1 MDNSDSIQ
9 TTRRQKL
16 QSKAVPRSR
25 FSLPPG
31 IKTQMTESEAQ
42 DDGQSTP
49 LSPPGI
55 YSASSQDSTHTTNSV
70 ASRRQRIMAI
80 SAKNKAHRRSYT
92 NPSTTSSPKVKD
104 TENDVDSIGSNNKN
118 HEKAVGRVKPPS
130 WQSPQ
135 SKNASRRVPPEPIDT
150 QYNNNDPSSNGRAS
164 PLPPPPPLP
173 DTHNSASQARDVE
186 HANEHANR
194 IKSWSEREQK
204 GGRVVAFPSP
214 TNWKGRSESPSS
226 ARQQRIGN
234 RVVVA
239 QSPTASIGS
248 VESSFSAQPRN
259 IAKKNSWNNNTRPNV
274 SSKVNASP
282 EVNRSFSSPKYG
294 SPQPRYSTGNKNS
307 IEPQRN
313 VYKNLL
319 KPVQKEPE
327 VKKSH
332 EKEAYGAIIETPEKS
347 SVSSLHAMFD
357 SQNAVPLMPMNSTNS
372 SVRHSLPIGS
382 PVTPSSVKTGG
393 APSRYRSSAGRS
405 NVRNSFE
412 EYANSSDAVGS
423 SFTDDRSVSSARSSS
438 SGNRPRQPVVSS
450 WIPKQ
455 YAAKNEQQHNGNFH
469 SASHNVRNKSF
480 LPSKTVPKDNKSRVR
495 QYYNSSWR
503 MESPVHEKSESKV
516 STDTRENNENDLSQE
531 TEGQEL
537 NSHKD
542 GDDEFKPANLKS
554 SWQQR
559 CRPKPIEIDAPE
571 SPIPSTDV
579 KGTQIKVKA
588 RKSVEPSALSASALV
603 SLMYSTKNKKS
614 DEDNQNT
621 LRATMDWPCDTTEK
635 ETDVE
640 DNVTDIILDSLTD
653 IIPNDIELPPTVDPA
668 PDKDNN
674 TLTTEVHPSQEAL
687 QGGTALPS
695 SGVKPW
701 ENDTKHSVVQSW
713 QNRPSKP
720 KDSCSSAPSVT
731 EESEQSPKNETE
743 GVAASSCGDVAP
755 EDQIVGNTVEEVTND
770 TKNQSELLKTN
781 SSSDSYIEEKKSND
795 LSFDEDEIL
804 GQDIDGRLSQS
815 KVSSVESSQ
824 HGDQSTHH
832 TRKQSFYDDD
842 SYLSRGGDTDT
853 RGLCQSESILTAS
866 ARSRTSATY
875 NSEDMSLYVED
886 ERIIS
891 KKEDKIL
898 SAQFEQMNLE
908 VAVGESEVKVEE
920 KKEEKKE
927 ETIAPALT
935 INVDS
940 IVRPNLPRLNPSPK
954 DCDEYRSRFFDD
966 SGGPTAKSIR
976 DIRRKKHEDNR
987 YGHEDSS
994 NKNSTPV
1001 SGKNDVD
1008 SVQTKKSSE
1017 NQLFDVWACTSNEE
1031 RDEAIKFD
1039 ETDQWLDRDPD
1050 IEDSVIVDDVSE
1062 SSEQENAHGNCVEE
1076 TPKPDPEPRPI
1087 FIKKPPQ
1094 SLRTLQKQHA
1104 KALIN
1109 NAKKAKQQQ
1118 PKQEVFDPFG
1128 IDAEET
1134 DGLTVEISD
1143 DLFSSNPDPFM
1154 TAESFSPLEWSTPSG
1169 SNTNSNTNKDNA
1181 HSQHIGYYNS
1191 PDSRVEI

>member
-1 MDNSDSIQ
+1 MDNSIE

-16 QSKAVPRSR
+16 QAKAVPRSR

-31 IKTQMTESEAQ
+31 IRTQTSNSETQ

-49 LSPPGI
+49 LSPTPGI

-80 SAKNKAHRRSYT
+80 SAKNKAHRRSFNT
-92 NPSTTSSPKVKD
+92 PSTAYSPKAQD
-104 TENDVDSIGSNNKN
+104 TDNDVDSIGSNNKN
-118 HEKAVGRVKPPS
+118 YEKVAGRVKPPS

-135 SKNASRRVPPEPIDT
+135 SKNTSRRVPPEPIDT
-150 QYNNNDPSSNGRAS
+150 QYNNNGPSSNGRAS
-164 PLPPPPPLP
+164 PLPPPPPPPLP
-173 DTHNSASQARDVE
+173 DTDNSTPQAKDVE
-186 HANEHANR
+186 HANEHASM

-204 GGRVVAFPSP
+204 DGHVVAFPSP
-214 TNWKGRSESPSS
+214 KNWKGKSESPSS

-239 QSPTASIGS
+239 PSPTASMGS
-248 VESSFSAQPRN
+248 VESSFSSQPRN
-259 IAKKNSWNNNTRPNV
+259 I
-274 SSKVNASP
+274 SK
-282 EVNRSFSSPKYG
+282 RSFSSPKYG
-294 SPQPRYSTGNKNS
+294 SPQPRYSTGNKNL
-307 IEPQRN
+307 IEPQTTDFR
-313 VYKNLL
+313 NLL
-319 KPVQKEPE
+319 KPVRKEPE
-327 VKKSH
+327 VQRSH

-372 SVRHSLPIGS
+372 IVRHSLPIGS

-393 APSRYRSSAGRS
+393 SPYRSFAGRS
-405 NVRNSFE
+405 NVRNSFD
-412 EYANSSDAVGS
+412 EYAISSDAVGS
-423 SFTDDRSVSSARSSS
+423 SFTDDRSVASVRSSS
-438 SGNRPRQPVVSS
+438 SGNRPRHPVVAS
-450 WIPKQ
+450 WSQKR
-455 YAAKNEQQHNGNFH
+455 YAEKNEQQN
-469 SASHNVRNKSF
+469 ARNKSY

-503 MESPVHEKSESKV
+503 MESPVNEKSESK
-516 STDTRENNENDLSQE
+516 DDLSQE
-531 TEGQEL
+531 TEGQKL
-537 NSHKD
+537 NSHDD
-542 GDDEFKPANLKS
+542 GDDKFKPAKLRS
-554 SWQQR
+554 SWQER
-559 CRPKPIEIDAPE
+559 CRPKPIETDAQE
-571 SPIPSTDV
+571 APIPSTDV
-579 KGTQIKVKA
+579 KGTPSKVKA
-588 RKSVEPSALSASALV
+588 RKSVERGALSPSLV
-603 SLMYSTKNKKS
+603 SLMYSTKNEKS
-614 DEDNQNT
+614 DKDNQK
-621 LRATMDWPCDTTEK
+621 TMDWPCDTSEK

-653 IIPNDIELPPTVDPA
+653 IIPNDIKLPPMLDPA

-674 TLTTEVHPSQEAL
+674 NLTTEDQPSQEAL
-687 QGGTALPS
+687 QGGS

-713 QNRPSKP
+713 QNRSSKP
-720 KDSCSSAPSVT
+720 KDSASAATSVT
-731 EESEQSPKNETE
+731 GESKQSSRNETE
-743 GVAASSCGDVAP
+743 GVAASNCGDVAA
-755 EDQIVGNTVEEVTND
+755 EDQIVEKTVEEVTND
-770 TKNQSELLKTN
+770 TKNQSELLETN

-815 KVSSVESSQ
+815 KVSDAESSQ

-842 SYLSRGGDTDT
+842 SYLSRGGDTEHT
-853 RGLCQSESILTAS
+853 PGLCQSNSALTAS
-866 ARSRTSATY
+866 ARSRTSATTY

-891 KKEDKIL
+891 KKEDKIV
-898 SAQFEQMNLE
+898 SAQFVQMNLG

-920 KKEEKKE
+920 KKKE
-927 ETIAPALT
+927 TTAPALS

-940 IVRPNLPRLNPSPK
+940 TVKPNLPRLNPSPK
-954 DCDEYRSRFFDD
+954 DCDVYRSRFFDD

-976 DIRRKKHEDNR
+976 DIRRKRQEDNR
-987 YGHEDSS
+987 NGHEDSS

-1001 SGKNDVD
+1001 SKKNYVD
-1008 SVQTKKSSE
+1008 AVETKKLSE
-1017 NQLFDVWACTSNEE
+1017 NQVFDVWASTSNEE

-1039 ETDQWLDRDPD
+1039 ETNQWLDRDPD
-1050 IEDSVIVDDVSE
+1050 IEDSIVADDISD
-1062 SSEQENAHGNCVEE
+1062 SSDHDQENVHANRVEE

-1087 FIKKPPQ
+1087 LIKKPPQ
-1094 SLRTLQKQHA
+1094 SLRTLQKQQA

-1109 NAKKAKQQQ
+1109 NARKAKQQQ
-1118 PKQEVFDPFG
+1118 PKPKQDVFDPFG

-1134 DGLTVEISD
+1134 NGLTVETD

-1154 TAESFSPLEWSTPSG
+1154 TNESFSPLEWSTPGG
-1169 SNTNSNTNKDNA
+1169 SNTNTNKDNA
-1181 HSQHIGYYNS
+1181 QHIGYYNS